1 MTSTLLGTTL
11 GSTMGSTIGLD
22 ASADFDINSSF
33 NHSETIQTVI
43 AGMDP
48 DKTALVNQTNNTWKF
63 RYGSVEVVVN
73 ITGEDP
79 RDTFTVFSTVLVY
92 PVKNESELLKFLLEK
107 NSTETFEARFALQ
120 NDQVLVLA
128 SRSVEDLSAAEIS
141 RIITV
146 VAAIADEYDEELQ
159 SKFAGPA

>member
-1 MTSTLLGTTL
+1 MTSTLLESATG
-11 GSTMGSTIGLD
+11 
-22 ASADFDINSSF
+22 ADFDINSSF
-33 NHSETIQTVI
+33 NHMETIQTVI

-48 DKTALVNQTNNTWKF
+48 DKTALVNQTNTTWKF
-63 RYGSVEVVVN
+63 SYGSVEVVVN

-79 RDTFTVFSTVLVY
+79 RDTFTVFANVLSF
-92 PVKNESELLKFLLEK
+92 PVKNEQDLLKYLLEK
-107 NSTETFEARFALQ
+107 NATDTFEARFALQ

-146 VAAIADEYDEELQ
+146 VASIADKYDEELQ
-159 SKFAGPA
+159 TKFAVTA